1 MLQLTGK
8 TARAVEAV
16 VVVAD
21 HLGSPLNSRELS
33 SLLDCPERF
42 LEPMMQKLVR
52 ANILVSQRGP
62 GGGYVLAR
70 ERRRVSL
77 YDILV
82 ALEADQEQPGFV
94 SETGKAALSPIFE
107 QLHESRR
114 KQLQEVNLDMLTRR
128 KAVKA
133 ATQDFTI

>member
-33 SLLDCPERF
+33 SMLDCPERF

-52 ANILVSQRGP
+52 AGILVSQRGP
-62 GGGYVLAR
+62 GGGYLLAR
-70 ERRRVSL
+70 ERRRISL
-77 YDILV
+77 YDILA
-82 ALEADQEQPGFV
+82 ALDADQDKPVFV
-94 SETGKAALSPIFE
+94 SDTARAMLAPVFE
-107 QLHESRR
+107 QLQESRR
-114 KQLQEVNLDMLTRR
+114 VQLQGVNLDMLTRR
-128 KAVKA
+128 KTAKTVA
-133 ATQDFTI
+133 GDFTI